1 MSNKVWSVV
10 KFKVKPGCEEQ
21 FLKAHN
27 FSDENMSHSL
37 LFRAVQI
44 DDGLVAYIAK
54 YQTVDKAFEAQDQ
67 GLDWLYSI
75 EHLIDY
81 FDDSRT
87 EAFSGIELYSKENTS
102 IQYVFKR
109 LSFYFGEPH

>member
-1 MSNKVWSVV
+1 MSNKVWSAV

-27 FSDENMSHSL
+27 FSDEHMSHFLS
-37 LFRAVQI
+37 FRAVQI
-44 DDGLVAYIAK
+44 DDDLVAHIAE
-54 YQTVDKAFEAQDQ
+54 YENLDKAFEAQDQ

-87 EAFSGIELYSKENTS
+87 KAFSGIELYSKETTS
-102 IQYVFKR
+102 I
-109 LSFYFGEPH
+109 